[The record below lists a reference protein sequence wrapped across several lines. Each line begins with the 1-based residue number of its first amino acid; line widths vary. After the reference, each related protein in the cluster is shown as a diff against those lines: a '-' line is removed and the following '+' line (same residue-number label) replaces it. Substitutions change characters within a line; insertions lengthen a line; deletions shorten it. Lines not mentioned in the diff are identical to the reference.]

1 MKREELEQLK
11 AHVEG
16 NANFINLGYEFAK
29 NMIINQVVTEKKA
42 ILESQFNFA
51 QFKDAIINTVLEQQL
66 SQTPLEEEVDE
77 TKKDAEKYGVD
88 VKEEEKREG
97 VKLKK

>member
-29 NMIINQVVTEKKA
+29 NMIINQVLEEKRNQM
-42 ILESQFNFA
+42 LNQYDFSH
-51 QFKDAIINTVLEQQL
+51 FKDVIVNSVLQQEL
-66 SQTPLEEEVDE
+66 ERNPLEEEVKEDPSI
-77 TKKDAEKYGVD
+77 KPDKD
-88 VKEEEKREG
+88 VKEGTSK
-97 VKLKK
+97 

>member
-29 NMIINQVVTEKKA
+29 NMIIDQVLEEKRDQMQNQYDF
-42 ILESQFNFA
+42 SR
-51 QFKDAIINTVLEQQL
+51 FKDVIVNSVLKQEL
-66 SQTPLEEEVDE
+66 ERNPLEEEVKEDPSI
-77 TKKDAEKYGVD
+77 KPDKD
-88 VKEEEKREG
+88 VKEGTSK
-97 VKLKK
+97 

>member
-29 NMIINQVVTEKKA
+29 NMIIDQVLEEKRNQMQNQYDF
-42 ILESQFNFA
+42 SR
-51 QFKDAIINTVLEQQL
+51 FKDVIVNSVLQQEL
-66 SQTPLEEEVDE
+66 ERNPLEEE
-77 TKKDAEKYGVD
+77 TKEDPSIKPDKD
-88 VKEEEKREG
+88 VKEGTSK
-97 VKLKK
+97 

>member
-29 NMIINQVVTEKKA
+29 NMIIDQVLEEKRDQMQNQYDF
-42 ILESQFNFA
+42 SR
-51 QFKDAIINTVLEQQL
+51 FKDVIVNSVLKQEL
-66 SQTPLEEEVDE
+66 ERNPLEEEVKEDPFI
-77 TKKDAEKYGVD
+77 KPDKD
-88 VKEEEKREG
+88 VKEGTSK
-97 VKLKK
+97 